1 MMESIF
7 IIIVVCFIIYVV
19 HDLKK
24 KWINTMLIFLKK
36 EDGIVEQKKEQ
47 NLLMNMTGT
56 HLEKKKRNDKVLV
69 GNKDM
74 LCSCTILFT
83 SIRK

>member
-1 MMESIF
+1 MMETIF

-36 EDGIVEQKKEQ
+36 EDGIVEQNQ
-47 NLLMNMTGT
+47 NLLMNMAGT
-56 HLEKKKRNDKVLV
+56 HLEKRKRNDKVLV
-69 GNKDM
+69 SNKDM
-74 LCSCTILFT
+74 LCSRTILFT